1 MKPNIV
7 IAIAAL
13 LTSSIVPPIVASAP
27 SDPHA
32 YLVHDAFSNGGAVI
46 IGTNETEL
54 LRLFGQPSLR
64 LSDTLWVYESKF
76 RAERTP
82 TGDDHGCSTLVVT
95 LSKGH
100 IADMK
105 LVNKSALHVI
115 ADSSRAGTK
124 VQYRAQHEP
133 IYATASTTDSTT
145 RTMR

>member
-13 LTSSIVPPIVASAP
+13 LTSPTVPPIVAAAP

-32 YLVHDAFSNGGAVI
+32 YPVHDAFSNGGAVI

-54 LRLFGQPSLR
+54 LRLFGRPSLR

-95 LSKGH
+95 ISNGH

-105 LVNKSALHVI
+105 LVNKSALGVI

-133 IYATASTTDSTT
+133 MYATASNPNNTA
-145 RTMR
+145 RAMR